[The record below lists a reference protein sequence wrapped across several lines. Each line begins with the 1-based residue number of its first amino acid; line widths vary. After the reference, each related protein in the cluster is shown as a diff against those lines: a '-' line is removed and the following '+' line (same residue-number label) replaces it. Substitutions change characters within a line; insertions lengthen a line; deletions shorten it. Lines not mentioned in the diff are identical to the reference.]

1 MILFII
7 LVFFIFIILLP
18 IPIKV
23 IAHYSNENYYLKL
36 YRINLYSK
44 TDGIIRKILNRKSNS
59 SNKKKKEGKNNNP
72 KTENKEKKK
81 KSFSIKKTY
90 TLLQTNKFKPSI
102 RFSLLGSYS
111 FDDAAFTATLYG
123 LLSNLNFILLKIF
136 SDFFKVK
143 KFNYSLNPN
152 FKNELNI
159 NLTINCIITFNIA
172 QIIYILFLMRKKGG
186 VPIVLGQSYGK

>member
-7 LVFFIFIILLP
+7 LVFFIFIILLL

-23 IAHYSNENYYLKL
+23 IAHYNNETYYLKL

-59 SNKKKKEGKNNNP
+59 SNKKKKEAKNNNP
-72 KTENKEKKK
+72 KTEKKK
-81 KSFSIKKTY
+81 KSFSIKKAY

-102 RFSLLGSYS
+102 KFSLSGNYS
-111 FDDAAFTATLYG
+111 FDDAAFTAIFYG
-123 LLSNLNFILLKIF
+123 FLSNLNFILFKVF